1 MLVYAGQCSDATG
14 AVHASLQGR
23 VVMPQGLYMLVYAGQ
38 GSDAQGL
45 YMLVYAGQGSDAT
58 GAVHASLSRAG

>member
-1 MLVYAGQCSDATG
+1 MMS
-14 AVHASLQGR
+14 
-23 VVMPQGLYMLVYAGQ
+23 
-38 GSDAQGL
+38 QGL